1 MFSLFH
7 HFFLG
12 LKLAFFRPVA
22 ADAWR
27 ATVGSLLML
36 MLASLGVTIFFDWLI
51 LDPKPGSFNPL
62 AFRDAFWDLPI
73 LLLLGWLAAGRLA
86 QHSRNSVNSS
96 GMGNSGNSGAM
107 NWPLLTPI
115 ALIAAWIVCQLL
127 GYGLHTL
134 LQYNYVGETAVQMSA
149 SLASAMVVWQLL
161 IGMAV
166 FRRVIRLSWFS
177 SVVLTV
183 PIAGMIFW
191 SVAYPSTR
199 FWYSDATEIGDQ
211 ASQESVVSEEILELQ
226 STLIYDQLNALEPHR
241 PGVVDLY
248 FIGFGGYATQDVFRK
263 ELAVIHPLMDQR
275 FDTANRSIRLVNN
288 SATLREFP
296 LATVS
301 NLRRTIAAIREKIDP
316 AEDVVM
322 LYLTSHGS
330 KDHQLA
336 VEYPPLELANLDP
349 ALLKSLFDEAGVR
362 FKVIVV
368 SACYSGGFLAPL
380 KDKNSLIMTAA
391 DSFRTSFGC
400 SDDSEFTY
408 FGRAFFDEE
417 LRKTYSFE
425 KAFTAALPIIREREK
440 QYDPGAEFSNPQL
453 SVGVDIAAK
462 LNVLEARLGATGK
475 RAEAP

>member
-1 MFSLFH
+1 MISLFH

-12 LKLAFFRPVA
+12 LRLALFRPVA
-22 ADAWR
+22 ADSWR
-27 ATVGSLLML
+27 ATVGSLLTL
-36 MLASLGVTIFFDWLI
+36 MLASLTLTIFFDWLI

-73 LLLLGWLAAGRLA
+73 LLLLGWLAAGRLTRS
-86 QHSRNSVNSS
+86 QTDSSV
-96 GMGNSGNSGAM
+96 M
-107 NWPLLTPI
+107 NWALLTPI
-115 ALIAAWIVCQLL
+115 ALIAAWIACQLL

-134 LQYNYVGETAVQMSA
+134 IQFNYVGETASNMSA
-149 SLASAMVVWQLL
+149 ALATGMTVWQLL
-161 IGMAV
+161 IGLAV

-191 SVAYPSTR
+191 AVAFPSTR
-199 FWYSDATEIGDQ
+199 FWYSDATEIGEQ
-211 ASQESVVSEEILELQ
+211 AHQESVVSEEILELQ
-226 STLIYDQLNALEPHR
+226 ATLIYEQLNALEPHR

-248 FIGFGGYATQDVFRK
+248 FIGFGSYATQDVFRK

-288 SATLREFP
+288 STTLREYP

-301 NLRRTIAAIREKIDP
+301 NLRRAIAAIREKIDP
-316 AEDVVM
+316 AEDLVM

-336 VEYPPLELANLDP
+336 VEYPPLELTNLDP
-349 ALLKSLFDEAGVR
+349 TLLKSLFDEAGIR

-380 KDKNSLIMTAA
+380 KDDSSLIMTAA
-391 DSFRTSFGC
+391 DAFRASFGC
-400 SDDSEFTY
+400 SDDSDFTY

-425 KAFTAALPIIREREK
+425 KAFEAALPIIREREK
-440 QYDPGAEFSNPQL
+440 KYDPGAEFSNPQL
-453 SVGVDIAAK
+453 SVGVNIASK
-462 LNVLEARLGATGK
+462 LRTLEARLRGAEK

>member
-1 MFSLFH
+1 MTALLN

-12 LKLAFFRPVA
+12 LKLSLFRPVA
-22 ADAWR
+22 AQAWR
-27 ATVGSLLML
+27 ATVGSLLTL
-36 MLASLGVTIFFDWLI
+36 MLASLGLTIFFDWLI

-86 QHSRNSVNSS
+86 RNQSS
-96 GMGNSGNSGAM
+96 AGEGLM
-107 NWPLLTPI
+107 NWALLTPI
-115 ALIAAWIVCQLL
+115 ALIAAWIVSQLL
-127 GYGLHTL
+127 GFGINTIV
-134 LQYNYVGETAVQMSA
+134 QFNYVGETAARMSA
-149 SLASAMVVWQLL
+149 SLASAMIVWQLL
-161 IGMAV
+161 IGLAV
-166 FRRVIRLSWFS
+166 FRRVIRLSWLS
-177 SVVLTV
+177 SVVLTL

-199 FWYSDATEIGDQ
+199 FWYSDATDIDEQ
-211 ASQESVVSEEILELQ
+211 SQQDSVVSEEILELQ
-226 STLIYDQLNALEPHR
+226 SALIYEQLNALELHR

-275 FDTANRSIRLVNN
+275 FDTTNRSIRLVNN
-288 SATLREFP
+288 SSTVREFP

-316 AEDVVM
+316 AEDIVM

-336 VEYPPLELANLDP
+336 VEFPPLELTNLDP
-349 ALLKSLFDEAGVR
+349 ALLKSLFDQAGIR

-368 SACYSGGFLAPL
+368 SACYSGGFLEPL
-380 KDKNSLIMTAA
+380 KDENTLIMTAA
-391 DSFRTSFGC
+391 DPFRASFGC
-400 SDDSEFTY
+400 SDDSAFTY
-408 FGRAFFDEE
+408 FGRALFDEE

-425 KAFTAALPIIREREK
+425 KAFDAALPVIRAREK
-440 QYDPGAEFSNPQL
+440 QYDSGAQFSNPQF
-453 SVGVDIAAK
+453 SQGMGIATR
-462 LNVLEARLGATGK
+462 LRVLEERLGGGAK